1 MTAHYAVMG
10 NPIAH
15 SKSPR
20 IHAAFASQTHQDI
33 DYTAILVAPG
43 KLKRAVE
50 DFRQQGGQGLNI
62 TVPFKTD
69 AFALADQH
77 SERALKAEAANTLV
91 LNKDGS
97 IFADNTDGVGLVRDL
112 TQNHGFSLQGKRIL
126 VLGAGGAVQGV
137 LLPLLMENPQ
147 RLVIAN
153 RTAEKA
159 VALAN
164 KFAAAG
170 NVSGGGFETLAGEQF
185 DLIINGTAASLKG
198 EVPAISDDVLLKGG
212 VCYDMMYG
220 NAPTAFVHW
229 GLEHGASQS
238 LDGLGMLVEQAAES
252 FRLWRGVR
260 ADTSPVIQLLRES
273 AQEISPG

>member
-20 IHAAFASQTHQDI
+20 IHAAFASQTQQDI
-33 DYTAILVAPG
+33 DYTTILVELG
-43 KLKRAVE
+43 GLRSAVE
-50 DFRQQGGQGLNI
+50 NFRQKGGHGLNI

-77 SERALKAEAANTLV
+77 SQRALKAEAANTLL
-91 LNKDGS
+91 LNDDGT
-97 IFADNTDGVGLVRDL
+97 IYADNTDGIGLVRDL
-112 TQNHGFSLQGKRIL
+112 IGNHGLVLSEKRIL

-137 LLPLLMENPQ
+137 LLPLLNEQPISI
-147 RLVIAN
+147 VIAN

-159 VALAN
+159 VALAG
-164 KFAAAG
+164 KFSASG
-170 NVSGGGFETLAGEQF
+170 NISGGGFDQLAGQQF

-198 EVPAISDDVLLKGG
+198 EVPAIPDDVLAEGG

-220 NAPTAFVHW
+220 NEPTAFVRW
-229 GLEHGASQS
+229 GIEHGASQS

-252 FRLWRGVR
+252 FRLWRNVQP
-260 ADTSPVIQLLRES
+260 DTAPVIKLLRES
-273 AQEISPG
+273 A

>member
-1 MTAHYAVMG
+1 MTDHYAVMG

-20 IHAAFASQTHQDI
+20 IHAAFASQTQQDL
-33 DYTAILVAPG
+33 DYTTILVELG
-43 KLKRAVE
+43 KLKTAIE
-50 DFRQQGGQGLNI
+50 NFRQQGGRGLNI

-69 AFALADQH
+69 AFALADTH

-97 IFADNTDGVGLVRDL
+97 IFADNTDGAGLVRDL
-112 TQNHGFSLQGKRIL
+112 VHNHAISLRNKRVL

-137 LLPLLMENPQ
+137 LLPLLLETPQ
-147 RLVIAN
+147 QLVIAN

-159 VALAN
+159 ISLAE
-164 KFAAAG
+164 KFSEMN
-170 NVSGGGFETLAGEQF
+170 NVSGGGFDSLAGQQF

-198 EVPAISDDVLLKGG
+198 EVPAIPNDVLAKGG

-220 NAPTAFVHW
+220 NEPTAFVKW
-229 GLEHGASQS
+229 GTEHGASKS
-238 LDGLGMLVEQAAES
+238 LDGLGMLIEQAAES
-252 FRLWRGVR
+252 FNLWRNVQP
-260 ADTSPVIQLLRES
+260 DTATVIELLRQS
-273 AQEISPG
+273 T